1 MYQLN
6 QFILLQCIYKCDQ
19 DIIAKLNVA
28 GVVLKGYKK
37 DKSSISMLTVIMGI

>member
-6 QFILLQCIYKCDQ
+6 QFILLQCICKCDQ